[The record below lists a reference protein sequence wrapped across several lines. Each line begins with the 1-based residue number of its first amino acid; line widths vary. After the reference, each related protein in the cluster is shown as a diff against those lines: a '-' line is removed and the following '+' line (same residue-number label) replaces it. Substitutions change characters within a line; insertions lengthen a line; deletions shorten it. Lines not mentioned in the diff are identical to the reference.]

1 LQLPKHLSYLLGS
14 TSIIIFA
21 GFVVVL
27 IHVVDMSAG
36 DTCAL
41 NTNDRNSFQYVIIYC
56 IIIVVSLVIQTFLM
70 GISIRISFKIK
81 QATSRLSTIPR
92 YLYFGS
98 HLAVMIS
105 ILYLMTEQV
114 VTSSYHLLLLEL
126 IVGLSL
132 IPSVFLLI
140 SLVLTTLKSFLSTRK
155 KIVIVNA
162 IAIIAISLQLFLAF
176 CYIEINLY
184 SKPEII
190 TPDRN
195 PWASYF
201 YTNLQGIMSFTYQVI
216 EAISFIIIW
225 IALILLTKQ
234 QAKKM
239 GKIKYSITL
248 SLPMLYFLLQYSPL
262 LLEQLGT
269 LSSLLMTEGSLFL
282 YFYNFILNTVN
293 VGTGIL
299 FGISFY
305 ILARSL
311 VYHDLKYYLIIC
323 GTGVM
328 IIFSSGVSTILTLAP
343 FPSWGIVSLSFVLP
357 ASFLLLIGL
366 DSAVYYIGSDTLIRR
381 YLYRHRD
388 KFELFQSLGYTKAAD
403 IIEQKIRYQLHNL
416 RDENMFKPASEIK
429 DTKQY
434 IENIMA
440 EMKESTNTKTD
451 S

>member
-1 LQLPKHLSYLLGS
+1 
-14 TSIIIFA
+14 
-21 GFVVVL
+21 
-27 IHVVDMSAG
+27 MSAG
-36 DTCAL
+36 DTWAL
-41 NTNDRNSFQYVIIYC
+41 NTNDSNSFQFIIYC

-70 GISIRISFKIK
+70 GVSRISFKIK
-81 QATSRLSTIPR
+81 KATSRLSIITR
-92 YLYFGS
+92 YLYVGS
-98 HLAVMIS
+98 HLAVIIS

-114 VTSSYHLLLLEL
+114 VTASYHLLLLEL

-132 IPSVFLLI
+132 IPAVFILI

-162 IAIIAISLQLFLAF
+162 MAIMAIALQLFLAF

-190 TPDRN
+190 PPDRN
-195 PWASYF
+195 PWASYS

-248 SLPMLYFLLQYSPL
+248 SLPMLYFLLQYYTL
-262 LLEQLGT
+262 LLQQLGT

-293 VGTGIL
+293 VGTGIM

-311 VYHDLKYYLIIC
+311 VYPDLKYYLIIC

-366 DSAVYYIGSDTLIRR
+366 DSAVYYIASDTLIRR

-388 KFELFQSLGYTKAAD
+388 KFELFQALGYTKAAD
-403 IIEQKIRYQLHNL
+403 IIEQKIRFQLHNL
-416 RDENMFKPASEIK
+416 RDENMFNSVSEIK

-434 IENIMA
+434 IENIMT
-440 EMKESTNTKTD
+440 EIKESTNTEAD